1 MPSESV
7 YEGPLRRPSLKMHLT
22 DFANVLKAFI
32 GSNYL
37 TIAFAFCQSGLG
49 LGIAGL
55 LLVASLTAHCCH
67 LLVKCKYY
75 AINHI
80 LELHARPSLQ
90 HPKEHSSYD
99 GYTNGNNSE
108 PDRDEKYLMEEKLKH
123 CLNFGDLGW
132 LCFGKVGVAVVNAG
146 IIMTQF
152 GFCVGYC
159 IFIGNTIFSM
169 FPLYNCSEVVA
180 ENAILSPLISL
191 ERISDTREPV
201 QSNNSTTLSP
211 AQHVSFVNLSNLD
224 VSKFLSSIFGRSTEK
239 TSTWI
244 NNFSTSDILAAV
256 LPSELPEPQRSELR
270 RGDGVPDL
278 RLLVL
283 CPVFIFI
290 ILTLIRNV
298 RQLGVISAIANIAI
312 FVGCIEVLV
321 FLTVDF
327 ELSTTYVWYNIRD
340 MPIFLGLVTSSYEG
354 IGTIL
359 PIEASMEGNRH
370 NFAKFLYGAV
380 ALLTLILGGFGVL
393 GYVRFGL
400 DVQQMINA
408 NIPPGGAL
416 SLAVNTCLCVGV
428 LLTFPLMM
436 FPVVDLAEIYIFG
449 NGRIFGPKHEHEKNI
464 TERQKL
470 LPEHKELPIFISVTG
485 KVSTQVSTWKRNVLR
500 IIIVLMAG
508 GLAVLLRN
516 SFAYVSA
523 FVGAVGSTVL
533 AYILP
538 CVFHLKLHWHHLPL
552 LVKVKDIVIILV
564 GFCVALPGSIV
575 FFWTSSGMRV
585 HEA

>member
-1 MPSESV
+1 MCI
-7 YEGPLRRPSLKMHLT
+7 
-22 DFANVLKAFI
+22 F
-32 GSNYL
+32 
-37 TIAFAFCQSGLG
+37 QQ

-169 FPLYNCSEVVA
+169 FPLYNCSEVVVNISTTAPNKMVCVEATVLRTDEINSFLPSVGAAVGMSYASDMGASMNITYNGENHGQA

-211 AQHVSFVNLSNLD
+211 ARHVSFVNLSNLD

-239 TSTWI
+239 TSAWI

-321 FLTVDF
+321 FLTVGECF
-327 ELSTTYVWYNIRD
+327 
-340 MPIFLGLVTSSYEG
+340 
-354 IGTIL
+354 
-359 PIEASMEGNRH
+359 
-370 NFAKFLYGAV
+370 K
-380 ALLTLILGGFGVL
+380 
-393 GYVRFGL
+393 
-400 DVQQMINA
+400 
-408 NIPPGGAL
+408 
-416 SLAVNTCLCVGV
+416 
-428 LLTFPLMM
+428 
-436 FPVVDLAEIYIFG
+436 
-449 NGRIFGPKHEHEKNI
+449 K
-464 TERQKL
+464 
-470 LPEHKELPIFISVTG
+470 G
-485 KVSTQVSTWKRNVLR
+485 KR
-500 IIIVLMAG
+500 
-508 GLAVLLRN
+508 
-516 SFAYVSA
+516 
-523 FVGAVGSTVL
+523 
-533 AYILP
+533 
-538 CVFHLKLHWHHLPL
+538 
-552 LVKVKDIVIILV
+552 
-564 GFCVALPGSIV
+564 
-575 FFWTSSGMRV
+575 
-585 HEA
+585 E